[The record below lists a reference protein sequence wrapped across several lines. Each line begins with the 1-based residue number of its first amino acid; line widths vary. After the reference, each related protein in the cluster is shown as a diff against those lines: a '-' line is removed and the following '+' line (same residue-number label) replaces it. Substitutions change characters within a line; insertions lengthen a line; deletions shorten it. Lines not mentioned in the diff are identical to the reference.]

1 MGVYTMLD
9 EKSMENLKNLSD
21 TQLRE
26 LITVIAQAAGADGG
40 KAAALLSNTE
50 SLRRTIATMSPA
62 QAEGFIKAAGKD
74 FPKAGVT
81 ARNIPMTSEMLRK
94 KLGCNDGDEA
104 HIFGLK
110 SDTEGMLLI
119 IGHKIKKQ

>member
-1 MGVYTMLD
+1 MLD
-9 EKSMENLKNLSD
+9 EKSMENLKNMSD

-50 SLRRTIATMSPA
+50 VLRRTIATMSPA

-74 FPKAGVT
+74 K
-81 ARNIPMTSEMLRK
+81 SEEIYR
-94 KLGCNDGDEA
+94 
-104 HIFGLK
+104 
-110 SDTEGMLLI
+110 I
-119 IGHKIKKQ
+119 IMGR